1 MDFLEGIDVLYHS
14 SIRIKKD
21 IIIYVDPY
29 EIKEELNDADF
40 IFITHEHYDHFS
52 PEDIKKVIK
61 EDTIIVSTPAVVSAS
76 KELQPDDKRRIEVK
90 PNETYEFKDIK
101 FETTV
106 AYNKY
111 KLFHQ
116 KEKEWVGYIITIDG
130 ISYYIAG
137 DTDDLDELKVIKC
150 DVALVPIGGTYT
162 MNYKEAANLV
172 NIIKPKYAIPTHYGS
187 IVGKKEDGI
196 EFNKLIDD
204 DIKVKI
210 FI

>member
-21 IIIYVDPY
+21 ITIYVDPY

-61 EDTIIVSTPAVVSAS
+61 EDTIIVSTPDVVSAS
-76 KELQPDDKRRIEVK
+76 KGLQPDDKKRIAVK
-90 PNETYEFKDIK
+90 PNETYEFKNIK

-106 AYNKY
+106 AYNKE

-196 EFNKLIDD
+196 EFYKLIDD
-204 DIKVKI
+204 DIRVKI